1 MYDVID
7 DIVDTLETNGY
18 AVQQVEDAGD
28 EVFVI
33 VEDYGDSHYLINDMY
48 DVVMS
53 PTGYMDDRGYE
64 YKIEL

>member
-1 MYDVID
+1 MSSIMSYGMASVFH
-7 DIVDTLETNGY
+7 
-18 AVQQVEDAGD
+18 QVEDAGD

-64 YKIEL
+64 YRIVYD